1 MTAMQEFIALHS
13 CGRNRWN
20 AHRAIEAQGEY
31 ERLYRASSF
40 VGFELSG
47 HRYHFAS
54 WVSWTMLPQVSLSMA
69 MVEPVTSV
77 GGMVNSPPFPLT
89 RS

>member
-1 MTAMQEFIALHS
+1 MLD
-13 CGRNRWN
+13 
-20 AHRAIEAQGEY
+20 AHRTVETQGKHEG
-31 ERLYRASSF
+31 LYRASSVVA
-40 VGFELSG
+40 VGLSG
-47 HRYHFAS
+47 HHYHFAS

-77 GGMVNSPPFPLT
+77 GGIVNSAPLDFT